1 MSSWVTFKPGAVFA
15 LVPLL
20 LSLCA
25 CSNTR
30 LFAPAEDPRMDD
42 LVAGMDRCLRAQEQ
56 SSVQLEKQQAQ
67 LQQLQ
72 QQQQA
77 LDASARAVIA
87 GEHEPPGKRE
97 ATTII
102 AGDACSGLTDGPP
115 ESPTAGKLLVG
126 ELEEVWLENLQLA
139 LPARIDTGA
148 ETASLDARDIE
159 VFERDGRR
167 WVRFEI
173 LHPVTGEALPMERR
187 LKRMV
192 SIIQA
197 NSPDSER
204 RPVIKLGIT
213 IGHISQTAEFTLS
226 DRSHLDYQVLVGRN
240 ILQDVMVVDVSRK
253 NIAPYLLPAGGAP
266 SP

>member
-1 MSSWVTFKPGAVFA
+1 M
-15 LVPLL
+15 
-20 LSLCA
+20 
-25 CSNTR
+25 
-30 LFAPAEDPRMDD
+30 APQDDP
-42 LVAGMDRCLRAQEQ
+42 
-56 SSVQLEKQQAQ
+56 QLAQ
-67 LQQLQ
+67 LAVGMEQCLQQQREAGEQLQRQQQQLQ
-72 QQQQA
+72 QQERALQA
-77 LDASARAVIA
+77 LARAVA
-87 GEHEPPGKRE
+87 
-97 ATTII
+97 
-102 AGDACSGLTDGPP
+102 PP
-115 ESPTAGKLLVG
+115 EQETETLKTVEVLAAPAACVAEPAQSPTPERPAKLVVG

-148 ETASLDARDIE
+148 ETASLDARNIE

-173 LHPVTGEALPMERR
+173 VHPVSGEPVLMERR

-197 NSPDSER
+197 NSPEAER

-253 NIAPYLLPAGGAP
+253 NIAPYQLPDVGEPA
-266 SP
+266 S